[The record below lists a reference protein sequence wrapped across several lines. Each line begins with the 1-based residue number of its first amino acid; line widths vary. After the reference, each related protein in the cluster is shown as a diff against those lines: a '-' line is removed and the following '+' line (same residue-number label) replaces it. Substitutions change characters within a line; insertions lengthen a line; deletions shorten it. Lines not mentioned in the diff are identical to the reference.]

1 MNQAQKNAE
10 IKKAKRR
17 IAMGKAKVALLIIM
31 TLAAF
36 VGTFLAMPY
45 TKDIR
50 RVWSIVNTC
59 VKQNIQNEYSYQFAP
74 ANVVAAEDLN
84 FQIKKNQTDIP
95 YLAVYDLKLEQSEEN
110 EHEVLYECEVTNP
123 ALVALNLT
131 ANGVFEDSHEILD
144 TIHVEGRV
152 QLSDDLVLKKAIV
165 DNDNPLFYL
174 LLCFR
179 NMPDDTKTGE
189 FGTQL
194 VNNILYVADEY
205 AFALGLSSA
214 EELDLIEGMLADI
227 DTLSIEIEE
236 NESEYIPAFTKA
248 SDRYVRKNIAMKMET
263 KDYLLHYILIGASI
277 VLLFILYVSW
287 VKIDSRKQEL
297 EDAKHIETD
306 DERRIRE
313 QEEREERR
321 QAELAKLEKQ
331 KKERQEAERQKMAE
345 LREKREERERKIKD
359 RQDND
364 FEYKIYSGQAELDA
378 KGKEKRDE
386 IFLTK
391 LTEPAEDEAGITDT
405 LIGLVFNPTKNEE
418 IIAKLKEIVIA
429 NSNYQNEKEDKSIK
443 SKETVFGWSICALVR
458 CATLAAGRKLKL
470 KDEKFEV
477 VLKRFRALSEKMN
490 KLYKE
495 YEMYKSMSRSLHTN
509 IYGNNIY
516 GNYEHTQSSEEIAKI
531 NEINAL
537 GEEMKG
543 GLIGY
548 CLSEDTDFTMEVVFT
563 LIASRSG
570 NSFSKF
576 MLQCLVVGL
585 LPYMLENQDD
595 KALKER
601 LDDLIRMRSTLI
613 DWDKNKSFFEVR
625 IYDTCDSLT
634 FANVLE
640 EILKCANPSLNY
652 GDIHKTVRILETE
665 LPGVMY
671 LLREYPLR
679 LIDISEEKT
688 EGFYKMAPYSHLMWT
703 TYNGEKEVGPVNSR
717 YNQVVDQTLPN
728 SVGINLK
735 LFCDSYSTIPV
746 LFHEFCHYLGN
757 ANEAAVFLLTHKFS
771 EYFYKKYKEAADTIF
786 NNYTYVYL
794 KKNLKG
800 KTKEEQIKVINDLI
814 KQLYGS
820 KMPLQNAKRM
830 AAANINNLNMQ
841 LIKMNNA
848 QKWHPEVPYPLFV
861 KSQDYKN
868 AILIYKSIIRFFI
881 ADRTIDTNSYD
892 KCDTEWNLVSEGI
905 NDYAIGEADDWND
918 LDTYLK

>member
-1 MNQAQKNAE
+1 MNQAQKDIE
-10 IKKAKRR
+10 IKKAKGR
-17 IAMGKAKVALLIIM
+17 IVGSKIKVVLLIIM

-36 VGTFLAMPY
+36 AGIFIALPY
-45 TKDIR
+45 TRDIR
-50 RVWSIVNTC
+50 RVQYIVNTC
-59 VKQNIQNEYSYQFAP
+59 VKQNIQNEYSQLFVKG
-74 ANVVAAEDLN
+74 NVVAADDLN
-84 FQIKKNQTDIP
+84 FELKTLQTDYP
-95 YLAVYDLKLEQSEEN
+95 YLTVYDLEFKQSKEN

-131 ANGVFEDSHEILD
+131 ANGVFEGSHEILD

-152 QLSDDLVLKKAIV
+152 QLNDDLVLKKAVV

-194 VNNILYVADEY
+194 VNNLLYVADAY
-205 AFALGLSSA
+205 TAALGLSSA
-214 EELDLIEGMLADI
+214 EELELLESMLEDI

-236 NESEYIPAFTKA
+236 NESEYIPALSNA
-248 SDRYVRKNIAMKMET
+248 SDKYVLKNLRVKRT
-263 KDYLLHYILIGASI
+263 SKDYLLHYILIGVSI
-277 VLLFILYVSW
+277 VLLIMVYAAWL
-287 VKIDSRKQEL
+287 KIDDRKMEL
-297 EDAKHIETD
+297 ENAKRIETD
-306 DERRIRE
+306 AERKK
-313 QEEREERR
+313 REEKEAEVRR

-331 KKERQEAERQKMAE
+331 KKERQEAERKKMAE
-345 LREKREERERKIKD
+345 LKERREERERKIKD

-364 FEYKIYSGQAELDA
+364 FEYRIYSGKTKLDA

-386 IFLTK
+386 IFLAK
-391 LTEPAEDEAGITDT
+391 LQEPSKDETEIVDA
-405 LIGLVFNPTKNEE
+405 LIGLVFNPTENEE
-418 IIAKLKEIVIA
+418 IISKLKDIVISR
-429 NSNYQNEKEDKSIK
+429 SNYQNADEQKSIK
-443 SKETVFGWSICALVR
+443 DQETVFGWSICALVR
-458 CATLAAGRKLKL
+458 CTTLAAGRKLML
-470 KDEKFEV
+470 KDDLFKEV
-477 VLKRFRALSEKMN
+477 LERFHELSERMK
-490 KLYKE
+490 KLYEE
-495 YEMYKSMSRSLHTN
+495 YEVYKSTYRSLLSN
-509 IYGNNIY
+509 IYDSPLY
-516 GNYEHTQSSEEIAKI
+516 MQSSEEIAKI
-531 NEINAL
+531 NEINELAL
-537 GEEMKG
+537 EMQG

-548 CLSEDTDFTMEVVFT
+548 CLSENIDFTMELVFM
-563 LIASRSG
+563 LIASRNG

-595 KALKER
+595 KDIKER

-634 FANVLE
+634 FANVLD

-652 GDIHKTVRILETE
+652 GDIQKTVRILENE

-688 EGFYKMAPYSHLMWT
+688 EGFYKMAPYSHVMWT
-703 TYNGEKEVGPVNSR
+703 TFNGEKGVGPVTSR

-771 EYFYKKYKEAADTIF
+771 EYFYKKYEEAAETIF

-800 KTKEEQIKVINDLI
+800 KTKEEQIKVINELI
-814 KQLYGS
+814 KQLYGD
-820 KMPLQNAKRM
+820 KMPLQEAKKR
-830 AAANINNLNMQ
+830 AAANINNMNMQ
-841 LIKMNNA
+841 LMQMNRI

-868 AILIYKSIIRFFI
+868 AVLIYKSMIRFFI
-881 ADRTIDTNSYD
+881 ADRTIDNSSYD
-892 KCDTEWNLVSEGI
+892 KCDAEWGLVSEGI
-905 NDYAIGEADDWND
+905 NDYAIGDADDWND
-918 LDTYLK
+918 LDEYLK